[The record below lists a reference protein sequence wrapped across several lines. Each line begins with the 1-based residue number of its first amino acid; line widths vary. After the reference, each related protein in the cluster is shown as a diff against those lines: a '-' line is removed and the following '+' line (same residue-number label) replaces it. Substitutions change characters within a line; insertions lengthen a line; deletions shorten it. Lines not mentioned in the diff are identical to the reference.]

1 MLNRLWS
8 AWQRFGRWIGDQV
21 ARVFLTVFYF
31 TLGLPFGLLVRLTQD
46 PLDLRKEAAV
56 NWVERERKGDTLAE
70 AERLY

>member
-8 AWQRFGRWIGDQV
+8 AWQRLGRWMGDLV

-31 TLGLPFGLLVRLTQD
+31 TLMLPFGLLVRLTQD
-46 PLDLRKEAAV
+46 PLDLRKDATL
-56 NWVERERKGDTLAE
+56 NWIGRETKDQTLSE